1 MQNLCRDIF
10 LRSKMDDGGWIL
22 VSVIANFNRM
32 RLLTPDQ
39 TVIVDALIGSAIVE
53 LSADGLL
60 MRPRDNWRNWV
71 LPVEQRDPTAHA
83 PAAMLYPALSS
94 TSSAAPDRQ
103 ATFERLHQARQS
115 PGTCFKVVRRPWGFV
130 RHAVIGELSKG
141 STCLSIA
148 GCRAHLRRPGLAI
161 KWQSAARLGPHH
173 FLRPAPQQEAPL
185 LVPRLTSWRGHR
197 P

>member
-103 ATFERLHQARQS
+103 ATFEGFARLDRAR
-115 PGTCFKVVRRPWGFV
+115 
-130 RHAVIGELSKG
+130 
-141 STCLSIA
+141 
-148 GCRAHLRRPGLAI
+148 GLASRLCAVRGVCQACCDWRAPGGDTCAHTI
-161 KWQSAARLGPHH
+161 AAHVPHLQAVKH
-173 FLRPAPQQEAPL
+173 TCDTHGWRSSGSQQL
-185 LVPRLTSWRGHR
+185 DWLHVTS
-197 P
+197 